1 MSIFDEARSISVMM
15 KMRRMTQSQTAK
27 MLGVSQSYV
36 ANKLRLLNLDEKL
49 QKRICEAN
57 LTERHARALL
67 RLAAEGREAA
77 LEEIIE
83 RKMTVAEAEALVDF
97 LHIKDISETVGQS
110 DRLRSVGYFM
120 DETKKTLSALR
131 SLGVFATQKVS
142 YYGSKIMITIC
153 IENG

>member
-67 RLAAEGREAA
+67 RLTAEGREAA

-110 DRLRSVGYFM
+110 DRLRGVGYFM
-120 DETKKTLSALR
+120 DETKKTLSTLR

>member
-67 RLAAEGREAA
+67 RLTAERREAA

-110 DRLRSVGYFM
+110 DRLRGVGYFM

>member
-67 RLAAEGREAA
+67 RLTAEGREAA

-110 DRLRSVGYFM
+110 DRLRGVGYFM

>member
-67 RLAAEGREAA
+67 RLTAEGREAA

>member
-1 MSIFDEARSISVMM
+1 MM

-67 RLAAEGREAA
+67 RLTAEGREAA

>member
-67 RLAAEGREAA
+67 RLTAEGREAA

-142 YYGSKIMITIC
+142 YYGSQIMITIC